1 MTGPQSEPS
10 SLSTREIRSPRGREE
25 HQMTAA
31 QTGGPNLSWIDEE
44 LRREKTIVEELR
56 NVIDKQQVLLVDQAQ
71 RILSLEDR
79 LTRIQNQLQALPE
92 VRQGMQNVRDELVAM
107 MGDLRQDVQKREVEA
122 LRSRQAEREKDQ
134 RALEDIRAE
143 LGRFAALEQAAAV
156 SQAEDRRISEIL
168 LRMQAQMETLAR
180 AIAQGEEGRR
190 QLQDAL
196 AKSNVEIKQLVEATS
211 ELGGLRPALV
221 ARILPLENEVSRFAQ
236 QIAELQGMRQE
247 VSAQQA
253 DLLERQ
259 RRADRDR
266 SQTLTEWGR
275 RLDAMGHQIDAW
287 ADQLRFFA
295 DQHEKNRTVL
305 RDVQALAHDL
315 SQQQDRIRQLQKVA
329 EEQLRQELREIR
341 VENDQRWAQ
350 LAERSE
356 QARVDGETHD
366 DAVEARL
373 VTLEQATGDLAAV
386 LQGASARLDAL
397 QGALAEQSAR
407 ASELV
412 ERALQ
417 RAQKDLVNLIAD
429 LTELLGAEG

>member
-1 MTGPQSEPS
+1 
-10 SLSTREIRSPRGREE
+10 
-25 HQMTAA
+25 
-31 QTGGPNLSWIDEE
+31 
-44 LRREKTIVEELR
+44 
-56 NVIDKQQVLLVDQAQ
+56 
-71 RILSLEDR
+71 
-79 LTRIQNQLQALPE
+79 
-92 VRQGMQNVRDELVAM
+92 
-107 MGDLRQDVQKREVEA
+107 
-122 LRSRQAEREKDQ
+122 
-134 RALEDIRAE
+134 
-143 LGRFAALEQAAAV
+143 
-156 SQAEDRRISEIL
+156 
-168 LRMQAQMETLAR
+168 METLGR

-417 RAQKDLVNLIAD
+417 RAQKDLINLIAD